1 MPASRLRCALLTTHR
16 YDWLSA
22 ITLASP
28 GLDLVT
34 LHQSTLGISELPNPF
49 GLPEDT
55 RADVVLLAKSAYEW
69 MRSRHGER
77 LNQLMDELARRSD
90 LLVALDG
97 SSDFALGLPPAAI
110 ERATIV
116 VKAQGLFRDRELY
129 NYSVGPWWGGTNW
142 TEKRRSRAERYRADD
157 LDKLRLSLPCFAADL
172 PAVRREARRR
182 ETSAS
187 GTVGRPISPFERLIR
202 NSGERLIPPMLAL
215 AGASRRRLDVHCA
228 SALTNAQRL
237 DVMRNLE
244 GLSGKRG
251 ITPEDL
257 SHVAGTDR
265 DSLLPA
271 DDELI
276 AAAERY
282 RVERV
287 GRLRYWLELARHG
300 VVVAPAGYGEL
311 TFRHAEAWRA
321 GAALVCQDL
330 GHVEMMFQIVDGEN
344 AVFCRHDLE
353 DLRGKVDELLAD
365 EPRRR
370 QIADQGARRYTE
382 WVAHWADNLY
392 EGVEAHIRR
401 ALAPTNPSNLLPS
414 RRGSTA

>member
-28 GLDLVT
+28 GLELVT
-34 LHQSTLGISELPNPF
+34 LHHSTLGISELPNPF

-77 LNQLMDELARRSD
+77 LDELMNELARRSD

-97 SSDFALGLPPAAI
+97 SSDFALGLPPTVI
-110 ERATIV
+110 ERAAVV

-129 NYSVGPWWGGTNW
+129 NYCVGPWWGGANW
-142 TEKRRSRAERYRADD
+142 TEKRRSRPERYRVGD
-157 LDKLRLSLPCFAADL
+157 LDKLRLSLPCFAAGL
-172 PAVRREARRR
+172 PVVRREARRR
-182 ETSAS
+182 ETGAS
-187 GTVGRPISPFERLIR
+187 GTVGRPISPVERLVR
-202 NSGERLIPPMLAL
+202 NSGERLIPPVLAL
-215 AGASRRRLDVHCA
+215 AGATRRRLDVHCVG
-228 SALTNAQRL
+228 ALTNAQRV
-237 DVMRNLE
+237 DVMRHLE

-251 ITPEDL
+251 ITRESL

-271 DDELI
+271 DEELI
-276 AAAERY
+276 AAAEPY
-282 RVERV
+282 RVDRLGRV
-287 GRLRYWLELARHG
+287 RYWRELPLHR

-311 TFRHAEAWRA
+311 TFRHAEAWRTS
-321 GAALVCQDL
+321 AALVCQDL
-330 GHVEMMFQIVDGEN
+330 SHVEMMLPIVDGEN
-344 AVFCRHDLE
+344 AVFCRHDLSDLREKVE
-353 DLRGKVDELLAD
+353 DLIAD

-370 QIADQGARRYTE
+370 QIARQGARRY
-382 WVAHWADNLY
+382 ADWADRWRSTLY
-392 EGVEAHIRR
+392 EGIEAHIRR
-401 ALAPTNPSNLLPS
+401 GLE
-414 RRGSTA
+414 GSGAAA